1 MFPESLSLLTQSQPF
16 TVTSI
21 VQDNL
26 RLDGVRAVQDR
37 DSVANDSSHSP
48 GKRPESGFMGRR
60 LTGSPSSK
68 A

>member
-21 VQDNL
+21 VPDNL

-37 DSVANDSSHSP
+37 DSVASDSGHSP
-48 GKRPESGFMGRR
+48 GKRPESGFMGHR
-60 LTGSPSSK
+60 LTRSPSSK
-68 A
+68 V